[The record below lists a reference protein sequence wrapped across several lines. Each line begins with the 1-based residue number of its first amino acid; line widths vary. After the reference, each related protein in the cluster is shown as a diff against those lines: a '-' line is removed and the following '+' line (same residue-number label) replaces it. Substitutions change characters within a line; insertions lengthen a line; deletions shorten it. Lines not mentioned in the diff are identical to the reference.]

1 MKMDKIQDLKRK
13 HFRIKENIKNHIRR
27 KTDYSELLKQY
38 IEICDQLKKEGV
50 EVNDTSSYIKQALQS
65 YTLDKKENSQ
75 KNSNNN
81 FDINQKSL
89 FQITLPPPP
98 EQPQTIESLYKI
110 TVAWTERPG
119 HEPDTTLKIIDD
131 YLKENGATVFDNTEA
146 DFDGYKEI
154 MRSYEWTGGEREFKI
169 LRRSANYILDVFAAS
184 QYEKFNISI
193 FGSKKP

>member
-1 MKMDKIQDLKRK
+1 MDKIQDLKKK

-38 IEICDQLKKEGV
+38 IEICNQLKKEGV
-50 EVNDTSSYIKQALQS
+50 EINDTSSYIKQAIE
-65 YTLDKKENSQ
+65 EN
-75 KNSNNN
+75 NH
-81 FDINQKSL
+81 DLPRKST
-89 FQITLPPPP
+89 FQLTLPPPVP
-98 EQPQTIESLYKI
+98 DQPQTNESLYKI

-131 YLKENGATVFDNTEA
+131 YLKENGAKVFDNTEA

-154 MRSYEWTGGEREFKI
+154 MRSYEWMGGEGEFKI
-169 LRRSANYILDVFAAS
+169 LRRSANYILDVFATN